1 MGPKAIVPVDFRR
14 RIRAR
19 EMLRRCGPELP
30 TTQLEVN
37 LKLYYNP
44 LSPNVRRV
52 RLAAAVLGTE
62 LEEKLLDFSKG
73 EHKNPEYLA
82 LNPNGAVPTLVDG
95 DFVLTESRAIMQYL
109 ASKKPESGLLPKDE
123 AARADVTRWQFWD
136 AAHFSPQ
143 LGTLAFEKLIKGMM
157 GLGEPDLGKVQEALA
172 NFRRF
177 AAVLDKRLTGKD
189 YVVGDRLTIADLTLG
204 SSLMYAKQ
212 TEAPLAEFPNIQ
224 AWHSRITA
232 LDGWKKTAG

>member
-1 MGPKAIVPVDFRR
+1 M
-14 RIRAR
+14 
-19 EMLRRCGPELP
+19 
-30 TTQLEVN
+30 
-37 LKLYYNP
+37 KLYYNP

-52 RLAAAVLGTE
+52 RLTAAVLGLE

-95 DFVLTESRAIMQYL
+95 DFVLTESRSIMQYL
-109 ASKKPESGLLPKDE
+109 ASKKPEAGLLPRDE

-143 LGTLAFEKLIKGMM
+143 LGTFAFEKMIKPMM
-157 GLGEPDLGKVQEALA
+157 GLGEPDSAKINDALV

-177 AAVLDKRLTGKD
+177 AAVLNKRLEGRQF
-189 YVVGDRLTIADLTLG
+189 VVGDTLTLADLTLA

-212 TEAPLAEFPNIQ
+212 TEVPLGEFPNVQ
-224 AWHSRITA
+224 AWFARITT
-232 LDGWKKTAG
+232 LEGWKKTAG

>member
-1 MGPKAIVPVDFRR
+1 M
-14 RIRAR
+14 
-19 EMLRRCGPELP
+19 
-30 TTQLEVN
+30 
-37 LKLYYNP
+37 KLYHNP

-52 RLAAAVLGTE
+52 RLTAAVLGIE

-95 DFVLTESRAIMQYL
+95 DFVLTESRSIMQYL
-109 ASKKPESGLLPKDE
+109 ASKKPESGLLPRDE

-143 LGTLAFEKLIKGMM
+143 MGTLGFEKLIKGMM
-157 GLGEPDLGKVQEALA
+157 GMGEPDAGKVQEALT

-177 AAVLDKRLTGKD
+177 AAVLNKRLEGKQ
-189 YVVGDRLTIADLTLG
+189 YVVGDALTVADLTLA

-212 TEAPLAEFPNIQ
+212 VEAPLAEFPNLQ
-224 AWHSRITA
+224 AWFSRVTA
-232 LDGWKKTAG
+232 LEGWKKTSS

>member
-1 MGPKAIVPVDFRR
+1 M
-14 RIRAR
+14 
-19 EMLRRCGPELP
+19 
-30 TTQLEVN
+30 
-37 LKLYYNP
+37 KLYHNP

-52 RLAAAVLGTE
+52 RLTAAVLGLE
-62 LEEKLLDFSKG
+62 LEEKVLDFSKG

-95 DFVLTESRAIMQYL
+95 DFVLTESRSIMQYL
-109 ASKKPESGLLPKDE
+109 ASKKPEVGLVPRDE

-143 LGTLAFEKLIKGMM
+143 LGNIAFEKMIKGMM
-157 GLGEPDLGKVQEALA
+157 GMGDPDQAKVQEALT

-177 AAVLDKRLTGKD
+177 AAVLDKRLTGRT
-189 YVVGDRLTIADLTLG
+189 YVMGDTLTVADLTLA

-212 TEAPLAEFPNIQ
+212 CEVPLAEFPAVD
-224 AWHSRITA
+224 AWFSRITA
-232 LDGWKKTAG
+232 LEGWKKTGG

>member
-1 MGPKAIVPVDFRR
+1 M
-14 RIRAR
+14 
-19 EMLRRCGPELP
+19 
-30 TTQLEVN
+30 
-37 LKLYYNP
+37 KLYYNP

-52 RLAAAVLGTE
+52 RLAAAVLGIE

-95 DFVLTESRAIMQYL
+95 DYVLTESRSIMQYL
-109 ASKKPESGLLPKDE
+109 ASKKPESGLLPRDE

-136 AAHFSPQ
+136 ASHFSPQ
-143 LGTLAFEKLIKGMM
+143 LGTLAFEKLIKGMV
-157 GLGEPDLGKVQEALA
+157 GLGEPDNAKITEALT

-177 AAVLDKRLTGKD
+177 AAVLNQRLEGKQ
-189 YVVGDRLTIADLTLG
+189 YVVGNSLTLADLTLG

-212 TEAPLAEFPNIQ
+212 TEVPIGEFPNIE
-224 AWHSRITA
+224 AWFSRITA
-232 LDGWKKTAG
+232 LEGWKKTAS